1 MTEAIQAQTHM
12 DFTLGRP
19 KRSLSQNFLIDV
31 NIQKRIVNAL
41 AAGPTDEVVEI
52 GPGRGALTRHL
63 EGVVSKLILIELDDE
78 LAEMWSEKYRDH
90 EDVQVLRGD
99 VLKIP
104 FWESVQDP
112 SQVCVIGNIPYN
124 ITSPIIFRLLERPRP
139 KSILLTVQKELA
151 ERITAPVGSKEYG
164 ALSVGVRSVANVE
177 TLFEIGRNAFKPK
190 PEVDSSVI
198 RIVPMRPEPLSLD
211 QELNL
216 RTLVR
221 SAFQWRR
228 KQIQKILRDHHEL
241 NIQPDRIEKI
251 GAQAEINLTDRPER
265 LSPDAFL
272 RLVSTLQ

>member
-1 MTEAIQAQTHM
+1 M
-12 DFTLGRP
+12 DLTLGRP

-41 AAGPTDEVVEI
+41 SASSTDEVLEI
-52 GPGRGALTRHL
+52 GPGRGALTHHL
-63 EGVVSKLILIELDDE
+63 VGAVSKLVIIELDDE
-78 LAEMWSEKYRDH
+78 LAEMWSVKYQDH
-90 EDVQVLRGD
+90 KDVKVLHGD

-139 KSILLTVQKELA
+139 KRILLTVQKELA
-151 ERITAPVGSKEYG
+151 ERITAPVGSKQYG
-164 ALSVGVRSVANVE
+164 ALSVGVRSIANVE
-177 TLFEIGRNAFKPK
+177 KLFDIGRDAFKPK

-198 RIVPMRPEPLSLD
+198 RIVPIRPEPLSLD

-216 RTLVR
+216 RILVR
-221 SAFQWRR
+221 SVFQWRR
-228 KQIQKILRDHHEL
+228 KQLQKILRDHHDL
-241 NIQPDRIEKI
+241 NIQPDRIKKI
-251 GAQAEINLTDRPER
+251 VAQAEISLTDRPER